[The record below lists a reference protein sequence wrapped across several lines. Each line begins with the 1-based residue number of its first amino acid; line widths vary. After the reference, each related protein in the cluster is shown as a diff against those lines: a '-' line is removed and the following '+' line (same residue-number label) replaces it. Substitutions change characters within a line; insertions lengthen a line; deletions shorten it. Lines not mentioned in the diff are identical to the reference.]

1 MKLSA
6 AASARIGLG
15 ASIGMILLS
24 AFLLY
29 ADPAGTAIWL
39 LISAIPLALPLLI
52 GNRKHRIYA
61 LLILLFIGISCGTA
75 LTRMNRQLNRTIRQ
89 LIELRTKNAPVE

>member
-15 ASIGMILLS
+15 TSIGMILLS
-24 AFLLY
+24 AFLLC
-29 ADPAGTAIWL
+29 ADPAGPALWL
-39 LISAIPLALPLLI
+39 LFSAIPLASPLLI

-75 LTRMNRQLNRTIRQ
+75 LTRMKSRMRS
-89 LIELRTKNAPVE
+89 A